1 MRGINFK
8 IRALVKPTEDPDKI
22 AKAIKEIF
30 GDVETK
36 THQLSG
42 VKAVTAETD
51 STPLDH
57 LRYLLARD
65 RIRDTV
71 RRVLSYQAEENL
83 LYFELNR
90 QAAYGG
96 HFSFY
101 HENESP
107 LGPIE
112 VNIKGDVEGLIE
124 YLCGR

>member
-36 THQLSG
+36 THKLSG